1 MQQLAVI
8 RLNIDRFRPL
18 NEYLSNN
25 GGDELLRQVGAAFT
39 YHQCQALIVAH
50 LNGDDFAI
58 VYEISHIRPSIEE
71 HCERITKAFNLPFN
85 VQGQEHIITLSMGV
99 PSIPNMDASWII

>member
-8 RLNIDRFRPL
+8 RLNYRFRPL

-25 GGDELLRQVGAAFT
+25 GGDELLRQVAQRLRITNAE
-39 YHQCQALIVAH
+39 ALFVAH

-58 VYEISHIRPSIEE
+58 VYEISDIRPSIQQ
-71 HCERITKAFNLPFN
+71 HCERIYQSLLICRF
-85 VQGQEHIITLSMGV
+85 
-99 PSIPNMDASWII
+99 